1 MRKTAATSG
10 ELHLTV
16 VEGRNLRRPWSVFGR
31 LSPVCIVHVG
41 RQQRTTEVHE
51 GGGSSPFWNALF
63 TFDVDEH
70 STDVDIQVM
79 TPSVCKLACLGSVT
93 LPIELS
99 RWQDREFKDL
109 WLPVTIGKQ
118 PCTTSL
124 KYGEL
129 RVRIEFKLATT
140 LYKHPS
146 VIALPVRRHNKD
158 KVGRSI

>member
-109 WLPVTIGKQ
+109 WLP
-118 PCTTSL
+118 
-124 KYGEL
+124 
-129 RVRIEFKLATT
+129 FKLATT